1 MRILSLI
8 PKVFSH
14 WIAVSFLLILLTIV
28 DSFGQY
34 KYEKESR
41 IHSSEL
47 PFQLD
52 LDFGAY
58 AGVKRLKWY
67 KELNVDQVHYEAKF
81 RLEGS
86 DYSVEFDSLGV
97 LEDVEVLCSLKNL
110 EDSLSRQ
117 LTKNINSLYKKWKID
132 KLQEQYLIN
141 QDVLKAVLDQS
152 VSLKHLSSNYE
163 MELIVLAHGERNH
176 YELLFDSNLNL
187 IRTRRIIKDSSLN
200 LEF

>member
-8 PKVFSH
+8 QKVFSH
-14 WIAVSFLLILLTIV
+14 WIAVSFLLILLTTV

-67 KELNVDQVHYEAKF
+67 KEHNIDQVHYEAKF
-81 RLEGS
+81 RFEGS
-86 DYSVEFDSLGV
+86 VYSVEFDSLGV

-110 EDSLSRQ
+110 EGSLSRQ
-117 LTKNINSLYKKWKID
+117 LTRNINSFYKKWKID
-132 KLQEQYLIN
+132 KLQEQYLIS
-141 QDVLKAVLDQS
+141 QDVLKALLDQS
-152 VSLKHLSSNYE
+152 VSLKDLSSNYE
-163 MELIVLAHGERNH
+163 MELIVLEQGERNH
-176 YELLFDSNLNL
+176 YELLFDSSLNL
-187 IRTRRIIKDSSLN
+187 IRIRRIVKDSSLN

>member
-8 PKVFSH
+8 LKVFSH
-14 WIAVSFLLILLTIV
+14 WIAVSFLLILLTTV

-52 LDFGAY
+52 LDFDAY

-81 RLEGS
+81 RFEGS
-86 DYSVEFDSLGV
+86 DYSVEFDSLGL
-97 LEDVEVLCSLKNL
+97 LEDVEILCKSKDLPVLKRTSIEQYLN
-110 EDSLSRQ
+110 
-117 LTKNINSLYKKWKID
+117 TNYKKWKITRAQ
-132 KLQEQYLIN
+132 KQYLI
-141 QDVLKAVLDQS
+141 DFKTLDLALKGAKL
-152 VSLKHLSSNYE
+152 LSALEHQYE
-163 MELIVLAHGERNH
+163 LEIGVFEDGVQVD
-176 YELLFDSNLNL
+176 YELLFNFNGTCIN
-187 IRTRRIIKDSSLN
+187 IRTIINEPLLN

>member
-8 PKVFSH
+8 LKVFSH
-14 WIAVSFLLILLTIV
+14 WIAVSFLLVLLTKV

-52 LDFGAY
+52 LDFDAY

-81 RLEGS
+81 RFEGS

-97 LEDVEVLCSLKNL
+97 LEDVEVLCRFKNL

-117 LTKNINSLYKKWKID
+117 LTRNINSLYKKWKID

-141 QDVLKAVLDQS
+141 LDVLKAVLDQS
-152 VSLKHLSSNYE
+152 LSLKDLSSNYE
-163 MELIVLAHGERNH
+163 MELIVLEQGERNH

-187 IRTRRIIKDSSLN
+187 IRIRRIVKDSSLN